1 MMLDAKLLRENPVS
15 VENMLKRRGIDF
27 PLDELIALDKK
38 RRQLIVELQDF
49 RHRKNM
55 LAHTIA
61 QKRAQTEKTD
71 SINTEL
77 NDMKEVSNKII
88 ELEKEQESVQ
98 SKFLNLMMS
107 IPNLLHESVPSGS
120 SERENVVVK
129 EYEHKTVKT
138 SLSPKD
144 HIDIATSLDL
154 LDLERAAKI
163 SGARFYFLKN
173 ELVKMNQALLNFGL
187 DYLSNSGYTLTQPP
201 YMIRREAMEG
211 AIILGD
217 FEQVIYK
224 VDGEDLYM
232 IGTSE
237 HAVVSMH
244 MDEILEG
251 KKLPSRYASVS
262 PCFRKEAGAH
272 GRDMKGIFRVHQFE
286 KVEQVVFCRPEDSWK
301 EHERMLDLTEK
312 FYEKL
317 GIPYRTVL
325 LCSADLGK
333 VSAKTYDIEGWFPG
347 QGSYRELV
355 SCSNCLDYQARRLRI
370 RFRDNT
376 NEETKLVH
384 TLNSTLV
391 ATERTMVSIIE
402 NYQTDNGTIEVPEIL
417 QKYMGDIKEMKVSNS
432 PKIPTAERNQYRQK

>member
-1 MMLDAKLLRENPVS
+1 MLDAKLLRENPVS

-55 LAHTIA
+55 LAHSIA

-98 SKFLNLMMS
+98 SKFLNLMLS

-120 SERENVVVK
+120 SERQNVVVK
-129 EYEHKTVKT
+129 EYGHKTVKT

-154 LDLERAAKI
+154 IELERAAKI

-187 DYLSNSGYTLTQPP
+187 DYLSYSGYTLTQPP

-286 KVEQVVFCRPEDSWK
+286 KVEQVVFCRPEDSWI

-432 PKIPTAERNQYRQK
+432 PKIPTAERNQM

>member
-98 SKFLNLMMS
+98 SKFLNLMLS

-120 SERENVVVK
+120 SERQNVVVK
-129 EYEHKTVKT
+129 EYGHKTVKT

-154 LDLERAAKI
+154 IDLERAAKI

-187 DYLSNSGYTLTQPP
+187 DYLSYSGYTLTQPP

-391 ATERTMVSIIE
+391 ATERTLVSIIE
-402 NYQTDNGTIEVPEIL
+402 NYQTDNGTIEVPE
-417 QKYMGDIKEMKVSNS
+417 
-432 PKIPTAERNQYRQK
+432 